1 MSFQFEWP
9 RFSESFHRDACQ
21 MLDAA
26 LNKGNKPPIIADR
39 IEVVELEM
47 GKQPPELEIRDIG
60 DLTVDQFRGIFRLSY
75 AGDAHIVLRTKVQA
89 NPLNN
94 KKSDFDGV
102 LGTSRGILAAHQP
115 LVVPMHLRLSH
126 FRLNAYVVLVVSKQ
140 KGITLV
146 FKTDPL
152 QNVEVSSTFDSIAV
166 IQKYIQ
172 REIEGQLREMFR
184 EDLPG
189 IIHRLSQRWLA
200 GRAKVETPYAQK
212 PRGPIS
218 SLPSVA
224 EHEPTSPRASERP
237 LRFPTV
243 GLQPA
248 LSTYS
253 LPTPAGLAALRPR
266 LSVAPSMAGSGR
278 GRQPSS
284 SLNSPTTSSLPPLV
298 PSPIDPPETP
308 DSDIDQEHF
317 DPTYGLRPEG
327 LPSKSSYSGFS
338 KLYVQNRGL
347 GDLTDGTSS
356 VSRPSSVQEES
367 AYWEE
372 DSPDLSDGHDEPGDE
387 YETIPAVGGGT
398 ITRPKATG
406 SVALPPKPAKSL
418 LSPFQSESGRGR
430 KMYSNHQSPLKQWVG
445 HQEALRRQMG
455 LGQAGS
461 VSLPTTPPPRAPLSR
476 AGSNIRYEPQHQ
488 HQHQH
493 QHERR
498 RGASSY
504 FGSSAPTGSRSSV
517 AGRTIS
523 TPPSSELPASG
534 GEEPALNRKRSLS
547 PSMVSPTYSREVM
560 HYNNDDPN
568 VVDPEPEI
576 VLRPGLNT
584 TVTQL
589 SALSQTNHTL
599 SLFAPSVQGV
609 TVRSVPRRP
618 GGSVSAT
625 PHAERVPVKA
635 RRKRV
640 YRVGKKKEDPSE
652 QGSQVPLSPTTSQSE
667 YGHYF
672 RHPESLYARTDD
684 ERF

>member
-1 MSFQFEWP
+1 
-9 RFSESFHRDACQ
+9 

-47 GKQPPELEIRDIG
+47 GKQVGTPHPRPAAFFNSHCQSPAPGTRDTG
-60 DLTVDQFRGIFRLSY
+60 YRRPDG
-75 AGDAHIVLRTKVQA
+75 GPA

-172 REIEGQLREMFR
+172 REIEETKGA
-184 EDLPG
+184 DLE
-189 IIHRLSQRWLA
+189 LA
-200 GRAKVETPYAQK
+200 ICGRARADV
-212 PRGPIS
+212 
-218 SLPSVA
+218 
-224 EHEPTSPRASERP
+224 PRASERP

-493 QHERR
+493 QQHQHQHERR

-599 SLFAPSVQGV
+599 SFFAPSVQGV

>member
-26 LNKGNKPPIIADR
+26 LNKGNKPAIIADR

-102 LGTSRGILAAHQP
+102 LGASRGILAAHQP

-152 QNVEVSSTFDSIAV
+152 QNVDVSSTFDSIAV

-224 EHEPTSPRASERP
+224 EHEPTSPRASDRP
-237 LRFPTV
+237 MRFPGV

-266 LSVAPSMAGSGR
+266 LSVAPSMAGSAR

-284 SLNSPTTSSLPPLV
+284 SLNSPTTSSLPLPA
-298 PSPIDPPETP
+298 PSPIDPPDTP
-308 DSDIDQEHF
+308 DSDFDQDHF

-356 VSRPSSVQEES
+356 VSHTSSVQEENP
-367 AYWEE
+367 YWEE
-372 DSPDLSDGHDEPGDE
+372 EEPDLSDGEVEPVQE

-398 ITRPKATG
+398 ITRPKSHG
-406 SVALPPKPAKSL
+406 SVALPPPKPKSL
-418 LSPFQSESGRGR
+418 LSPLQSEAGRGR
-430 KMYSNHQSPLKQWVG
+430 KAYSPHQSPLKQWVG

-455 LGQAGS
+455 LGSNGPMMF
-461 VSLPTTPPPRAPLSR
+461 PTTPPNRAPLSR
-476 AGSNIRYEPQHQ
+476 AGSGLRYEH
-488 HQHQH
+488 HHH
-493 QHERR
+493 DRR
-498 RGASSY
+498 RGPVSH
-504 FGSSAPTGSRSSV
+504 FGSSAPTGSRSS
-517 AGRTIS
+517 
-523 TPPSSELPASG
+523 
-534 GEEPALNRKRSLS
+534 EEPVLNRKRSLS

-568 VVDPEPEI
+568 VVDPEPEL

-584 TVTQL
+584 TVNQL

-599 SLFAPSVQGV
+599 SFFAPSVQGV

-618 GGSVSAT
+618 PGSVSAT
-625 PHAERVPVKA
+625 PHAERMPVKA

-640 YRVGKKKEDPSE
+640 YRVGKKQQQDPSE
-652 QGSQVPLSPTTSQSE
+652 QGSQRPPSPTTSQSE
-667 YGHYF
+667 YEHYF
-672 RHPESLYARTDD
+672 RHPESLYVRTDD